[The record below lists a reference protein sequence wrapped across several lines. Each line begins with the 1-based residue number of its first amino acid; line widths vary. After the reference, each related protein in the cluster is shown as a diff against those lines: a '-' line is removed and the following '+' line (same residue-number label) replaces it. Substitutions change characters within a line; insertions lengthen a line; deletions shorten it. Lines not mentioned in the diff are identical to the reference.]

1 MEGFFKDGPAAGQTV
16 EVGDP
21 PERRGVIV
29 LDESGFGSD
38 AHRYYLSEI
47 DSSGSVYTHGGKVA
61 WPPEAGP
68 PVVKKATGDRGCAN
82 S

>member
-1 MEGFFKDGPAAGQTV
+1 M
-16 EVGDP
+16 
-21 PERRGVIV
+21 

-47 DSSGSVYTHGGKVA
+47 DSSVGVYTHGGKVT

-68 PVVKKATGDRGCAN
+68 PVVKNETGDRGCAN
-82 S
+82 G